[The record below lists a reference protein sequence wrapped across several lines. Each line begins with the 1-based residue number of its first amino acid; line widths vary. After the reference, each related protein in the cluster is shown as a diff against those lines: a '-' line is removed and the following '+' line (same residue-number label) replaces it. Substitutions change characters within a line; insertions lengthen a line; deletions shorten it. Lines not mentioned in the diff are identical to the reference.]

1 MTKLK
6 KIRIF
11 AMIPARIGSQRLKY
25 KNLALINKKPLISY
39 AISAA
44 KKAKIF
50 EKIILNSDDKIFQ
63 SISKLYN
70 IDFYLRKKK
79 FGSSNAKSDD
89 LVKDFLYNNNC
100 DVVMWINPIAP
111 LLDFNDIK
119 KIKKYFIQ
127 KKLNSLITT
136 HKVNVHSLRNI
147 KRNILKPINF
157 KFNTKFEKTQDLKP
171 ITLMNY
177 CVMMWRSKSF
187 LNNMKNK
194 GSAILHGNVGFYDLD
209 MYKSFIVKNKFDLN
223 LIEKLMNSNLKKKS
237 KISLQN

>member
-1 MTKLK
+1 MTKK
-6 KIRIF
+6 KNLEFF

-50 EKIILNSDDKIFQ
+50 QKVILNSDDKIFQ

-79 FGSSNAKSDD
+79 FGSSNVKSDD
-89 LVKDFLYNNNC
+89 LVKDFLHNNNC
-100 DVVMWINPIAP
+100 EIVMWINPIAP

-136 HKVNVHSLRNI
+136 HKVNVHSMKNS
-147 KRNILKPINF
+147 KGNIL
-157 KFNTKFEKTQDLKP
+157 
-171 ITLMNY
+171 
-177 CVMMWRSKSF
+177 
-187 LNNMKNK
+187 
-194 GSAILHGNVGFYDLD
+194 
-209 MYKSFIVKNKFDLN
+209 N
-223 LIEKLMNSNLKKKS
+223 L
-237 KISLQN
+237 